1 MIKDFSPNPKIYKK
15 LYEKFAP
22 RIKRKHI
29 IVIRGCVYLHRVQI
43 NIKKFIYYFYVLN
56 DYVNDYRI
64 YRFKDKMA
72 LAIRLI
78 GSNKGRV
85 YIIDPSQII
94 LPYEWDT
101 IRIKY
106 GKKDRKIFGKCTT
119 FLAYIFLRMFNNSAT
134 F

>member
-1 MIKDFSPNPKIYKK
+1 MNKIFDANDQKYKQA
-15 LYEKFAP
+15 AP

-29 IVIRGCVYLHRVQI
+29 IVITGSVYLHRVQI
-43 NIKKFIYYFYVLN
+43 KIKKFIYYFYVLN

-72 LAIRLI
+72 LAIRLT
-78 GSNKGRV
+78 GSKRGRV
-85 YIIDPSQII
+85 YIIDPTQII

-106 GKKDRKIFGKCTT
+106 GKKNRKIIGKCMAL
-119 FLAYIFLRMFNNSAT
+119 LASVFVRMFNNSIT

>member
-1 MIKDFSPNPKIYKK
+1 MNKRFDANDQKYKK
-15 LYEKFAP
+15 AAP

-29 IVIRGCVYLHRVQI
+29 IVIRGSVYLHRVQI
-43 NIKKFIYYFYVLN
+43 KIKKFIYYFYVLN

-72 LAIRLI
+72 LAIRLT
-78 GSNKGRV
+78 GSKRGRV
-85 YIIDPSQII
+85 YIIDPTQII

-106 GKKDRKIFGKCTT
+106 GKKNRKIIGKCMAL
-119 FLAYIFLRMFNNSAT
+119 LASVFVRMFNNSIT